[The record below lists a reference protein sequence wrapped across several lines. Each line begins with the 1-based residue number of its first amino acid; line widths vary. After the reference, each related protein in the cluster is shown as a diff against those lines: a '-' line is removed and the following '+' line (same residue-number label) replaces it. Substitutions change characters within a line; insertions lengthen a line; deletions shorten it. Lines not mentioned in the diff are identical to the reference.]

1 MRRLPA
7 ILALALVLAGCTI
20 IQPVV
25 RDGLNEVGE
34 SLNVLSYGVQSIVVT
49 PPDEGLHGLI
59 LDVQGVALTVT
70 HDACRVLELG
80 HVQCNWGIVDE
91 VLVVP
96 TTGVNVTATGTY
108 RLAGEYQ
115 VRHEILAGP

>member
-1 MRRLPA
+1 MRRLLS

-34 SLNVLSYGVQSIVVT
+34 SLGVLSYGVQSIVVT
-49 PPDEGLHGLI
+49 PPDVGLHGLI

-70 HDACRVLELG
+70 HDACTIIQVG
-80 HVQCNWGIVDE
+80 HVQCNWGVVMDE
-91 VLVVP
+91 VIVP

>member
-1 MRRLPA
+1 MLA
-7 ILALALVLAGCTI
+7 IISACLFLLGGCTV

-25 RDGLNEVGE
+25 RTSLNEVGE
-34 SLNVLSYGVQSIVVT
+34 SLGVLSYGVQSIVVT
-49 PPDEGLHGLI
+49 PPEQGLHGLI

-70 HDACRVLELG
+70 HDDCRVLELG